1 MTELLDGCGVAVRW
15 SGSGRQ
21 CPTASLRQFSVK
33 LVLAAPAS
41 FLPAAALSQDACAS
55 FSHFVMKLVSAALES
70 LFALASPLQVSAM
83 AEPAAKPDSKTA
95 TASVFIAC
103 LPWCV
108 DAFGAL
114 KRAREHA
121 TIHGGNPF

>member
-21 CPTASLRQFSVK
+21 CPTASLRHFSVK

-55 FSHFVMKLVSAALES
+55 FSHFVMKLVSAAPES

-83 AEPAAKPDSKTA
+83 AERGSTRR
-95 TASVFIAC
+95 SMEGIRFR
-103 LPWCV
+103 
-108 DAFGAL
+108 F
-114 KRAREHA
+114 RERNRCESRRLR
-121 TIHGGNPF
+121 IE